1 MPRYLILAQSDVTA
15 GALGAWLELIGE
27 APLRLKDRD
36 EDEDSRC
43 IVWNEPTVGGEEKGV
58 LAYEDLVRRIE
69 IAAGVENGA
78 IPLNQVV
85 VLVDAIRPGDLN
97 PLQEGCSWDGIVA
110 MLILTFPEIRWVFGV
125 APPPVPIPDEKEK
138 FPSTDHS
145 LSSLLTHPRRDP
157 LLDPTGLREW
167 VRDKARDHDCDYLP
181 KREHTAAAMDEEKA
195 YAYFH
200 GYTAYRFGYRSDVVS
215 SWALAKHL
223 FEPSKQ
229 EGTSSESP
237 KAANGENS
245 HRYRLLI
252 EDMSLNFADRGA
264 GIHLLQLASYLE
276 NVSAKQGRA
285 HHLHK
290 LDSASAQ
297 EDSQVRLLVTTG
309 QGSARYSDALA
320 ENRRYLRDRKQRGRG
335 QVIFKPAGGMFELWD
350 EARLLKRSPSGRRK
364 GDAEGFIWPPNK
376 QPAQSEGETGSGHGA
391 PGRMSLIADSLLRR
405 AHAIQNTDTSVL
417 EDIQGALLATDALEL
432 LGGRTPTLA
441 AEALTQKHLLEVQ
454 AECHFSGAEFH
465 FDMKPRL
472 AELEIEAQAIADAF
486 QRSEQEN
493 ARLNILMRT
502 ENRLVKLLR
511 DANQFDEEQ
520 FWMDKARHLYNTLWM
535 REKPMRYA
543 LWPVIRYIEFL
554 LGSFSRFVV
563 VLALWILLFSWLYAS
578 AGHIGWSPGLQDAI
592 TSFFSIG
599 GPIHQ
604 QDAMQGEFKIVPL
617 YAWAICGASFLGFI
631 HLGVFIS
638 HLYTV
643 VSRK

>member
-1 MPRYLILAQSDVTA
+1 MPRYLILAQSEVTA

-27 APLRLKDRD
+27 APLKLKDRD

-69 IAAGVENGA
+69 IAAGAENGA
-78 IPLNQVV
+78 IPLNEVV

-167 VRDKARDHDCDYLP
+167 VRDKARDPDCDYLP

-215 SWALAKHL
+215 SWALAKRL
-223 FEPSKQ
+223 FRPSG
-229 EGTSSESP
+229 EAASP
-237 KAANGENS
+237 DRSPTPHG
-245 HRYRLLI
+245 YRLLI
-252 EDMSLNFADRGA
+252 EDMSLNFADRNA
-264 GIHLLQLASYLE
+264 RTHLLRLE
-276 NVSAKQGRA
+276 SDPGTKQGRA
-285 HHLHK
+285 YHLPK
-290 LDSASAQ
+290 LDSNAEESPQ
-297 EDSQVRLLVTTG
+297 IRLLVTTG

-320 ENRRYLRDRKQRGRG
+320 ENRRYLREKIRGGRG

-350 EARLLKRSPSGRRK
+350 EARLLKRSPGGHRE

-376 QPAQSEGETGSGHGA
+376 QPAQSEGKTGSGHGA
-391 PGRMSLIADSLLRR
+391 PGRLSLIADSLLRR
-405 AHAIQNTDTSVL
+405 ANAIQNADTSVL

-535 REKPMRYA
+535 REKTLRYA

-563 VLALWILLFSWLYAS
+563 VLALWILLFSWLYVAS
-578 AGHIGWSPGLQDAI
+578 ARHGGWAPGLQDAI

-599 GPIHQ
+599 GPLHQ
-604 QDAMQGEFKIVPL
+604 AAMQGDQSKESWGRL
-617 YAWAICGASFLGFI
+617 YAWTVCGAICLGFI

-638 HLYTV
+638 HLYTL